1 MPTLFRLL
9 PTAVCCAA
17 SHILTSILLLYCGAP
32 PAAWM
37 ALAGWAALALASL
50 ASLHRFFLYP
60 PRLLLMLASCCLA
73 LQRAPQDRELQLLEA
88 RPVQLEARLLE
99 WHPHPDGDWALYDQL
114 QDRFGNAL
122 ANPSERLLALAA
134 PSQRT
139 AKAGDIVWL
148 EGRLQ
153 HDGYAF
159 RLERFRW
166 QFRKHGRAPPL
177 TALRNF
183 VRTRLHKTLSAEAAG
198 LALALLLGERRELP
212 DAMQEQYRRFGLVH
226 LLAVSGLH
234 FWLWDQLLRRLLI
247 GKSSK
252 LRWPLLLLAAGLANA
267 SAPVIRACS
276 VVLLRDLSAAA
287 GWQVRGLHLWAA
299 AWAVEIC
306 IFPPRLDGLGFAL
319 SYAATAFLILGA
331 SAKSD
336 YLWQS
341 SLRAS
346 WVAFLGSM
354 PILHAVQAT
363 IEPWTIPLSP
373 LLACLMPL
381 RLLASL
387 LALIP
392 GCSWLM
398 NGALIGLGRFENWL
412 FTALEDAPWS
422 PWVCPQLSTW
432 ALSLSAVAGLWLCR
446 TWRTHQMKA
455 RLLAITILLLGFTM
469 PFAGTAGILALP
481 VGHGLAVVIAGD
493 RKSLSFDLGSGD
505 YEPRRMV
512 ERMLIP
518 ELGARHWPL
527 PQQVVLSHS
536 DRDHVNGLPFL
547 ARRTDFSE
555 IKVPAHQSQWLHG
568 FEPFTIRAI
577 GCQPAR
583 NGVANDAGH
592 VLEVLADDFR
602 MVLLGDQAGYSLRQL
617 KQQLAPGP
625 IDILLIPHHGLTTDG
640 LAELLQHLQ
649 PKLAWTSSGPRNY
662 PLPVAP
668 LLEYFGI
675 ALRSTLNHALLW
687 QVED

>member
-1 MPTLFRLL
+1 
-9 PTAVCCAA
+9 
-17 SHILTSILLLYCGAP
+17 
-32 PAAWM
+32 
-37 ALAGWAALALASL
+37 
-50 ASLHRFFLYP
+50 LH
-60 PRLLLMLASCCLA
+60 
-73 LQRAPQDRELQLLEA
+73 Q
-88 RPVQLEARLLE
+88 
-99 WHPHPDGDWALYDQL
+99 
-114 QDRFGNAL
+114 
-122 ANPSERLLALAA
+122 
-134 PSQRT
+134 
-139 AKAGDIVWL
+139 
-148 EGRLQ
+148 
-153 HDGYAF
+153 
-159 RLERFRW
+159 
-166 QFRKHGRAPPL
+166 
-177 TALRNF
+177 
-183 VRTRLHKTLSAEAAG
+183 TLSAEAAG

-252 LRWPLLLLAAGLANA
+252 LRWPVLLLAAGLANA
-267 SAPVIRACS
+267 SAPVVRACS

-306 IFPPRLDGLGFAL
+306 VFPPRLDGLGFAL

-331 SAKSD
+331 SAHKTSW
-336 YLWQS
+336 WQS

-354 PILHAVQAT
+354 PILHAVQGT
-363 IEPWTIPLSP
+363 MEPWTIPLSP

-398 NGALIGLGRFENWL
+398 NYSLIALGRFEDFL
-412 FTALEDAPWS
+412 FSALENAPCS

-432 ALSLSAVAGLWLCR
+432 ALSLSAMIGLWICR
-446 TWRTHQMKA
+446 NWRTLQTKA
-455 RLLAITILLLGFTM
+455 RSCSIVLFMLGFLLRV
-469 PFAGTAGILALP
+469 PGTAGIMALP
-481 VGHGLAVVIAGD
+481 VGHGLAVVIAGKQ
-493 RKSLSFDLGSGD
+493 KSLSFDLGSGD
-505 YEPRRMV
+505 YEPRRVV
-512 ERMLIP
+512 ERLMIP
-518 ELGARHWPL
+518 ELGKQHWPL

-536 DRDHVNGLPFL
+536 DRDHINGLPYL
-547 ARRTDFSE
+547 ARRTRVDE
-555 IKVPAHQSQWLHG
+555 IKVPGLHSQWLQG
-568 FEPFTIRAI
+568 FDPFRIRVI

-583 NGVANDAGH
+583 NGVANDGGH
-592 VLEVLADDFR
+592 VLEVLSENFR

-640 LAELLQHLQ
+640 LAELLQYLQ
-649 PKLAWTSSGPRNY
+649 PKQAWTSSGPRNY
-662 PLPVAP
+662 PLPAAP

-675 ALRSTLNHALLW
+675 ALRSTLNHSLLW
-687 QVED
+687 QALD